1 MYLNLLELDLFLIE
15 HGVRRKPI
23 VEKQRMEMSND
34 PDIQRE
40 LAATAAEEMPRS
52 FWRTWHSVSLI
63 GIVMVLVIMEGF
75 VPANLRL
82 WMWLAIMLLLT
93 LFGIIAGNGV
103 TGLWLGLL
111 IDTRNKVS
119 LARFQMILWTILI
132 LSAYL
137 TGVMVNVDLKRP
149 EPLSIAIPPDLWL
162 LMGIS
167 TTSLIGSPLIL
178 SAKKA
183 RESKEPDTQRALE
196 ALTRQAVDTGKVT
209 IVGQLV
215 VNQTPD
221 TAKLADMFQGSE
233 TGNVGQL
240 DLGKVQ
246 MFFFTLILVLA
257 YASALSILFQRST
270 AVILSLPTIDGG
282 MLALLGI
289 SHAGYLVN
297 KALPHSDSE

>member
-1 MYLNLLELDLFLIE
+1 M
-15 HGVRRKPI
+15 PI
-23 VEKQRMEMSND
+23 VEKQLTEMGND
-34 PDIQRE
+34 PDIRRE
-40 LAATAAEEMPRS
+40 FHELGEETPNSSWKM
-52 FWRTWHSVSLI
+52 WHSASLI
-63 GIVMVLVIMEGF
+63 GIVVALVIMQGF
-75 VPANLRL
+75 VPASFRL
-82 WMWLAIMLLLT
+82 WMWLAIMLLLA

-103 TGLWLGLL
+103 TGQWLGLF
-111 IDTRNKVS
+111 IDIRNKVS
-119 LARFQMILWTILI
+119 LARFQMTLWTILI
-132 LSAYL
+132 LSGYL

-149 EPLSIAIPPDLWL
+149 EPLSITIPPDLWL

-178 SAKKA
+178 SAKKV
-183 RESKEPDTQRALE
+183 RETKEPDKQRTLD
-196 ALTRQAVDTGKVT
+196 ALTRQAVDTDKVT

-215 VNQTPD
+215 MNQAPE
-221 TAKLADMFQGSE
+221 TARWADMFQGSE

-257 YASALSILFQRST
+257 YASALSTLFQQGRGPVL
-270 AVILSLPTIDGG
+270 ALPVIDGG

>member
-1 MYLNLLELDLFLIE
+1 MWVF
-15 HGVRRKPI
+15 
-23 VEKQRMEMSND
+23 EKHLAGTGRD
-34 PDIQRE
+34 PDSQCENRVIQSEFAVTEGNGLTEARASPWTRKHSASLLLIVAGLVVIE
-40 LAATAAEEMPRS
+40 S
-52 FWRTWHSVSLI
+52 FI
-63 GIVMVLVIMEGF
+63 
-75 VPANLRL
+75 PASDRL
-82 WMWLAIMLLLT
+82 WMWLGIMVLLAV
-93 LFGIIAGNGV
+93 FGVIAGQGV
-103 TGLWLGLL
+103 TGQWLGLL

-119 LARFQMILWTILI
+119 LARFQMTLWTILI

-137 TGVMVNVDLKRP
+137 TAVMVNIDLRQP

-178 SAKKA
+178 RAKKG
-183 RESKEPDTQRALE
+183 REAKESDKQRVMKT
-196 ALTRQAVDTGKVT
+196 LTRQVVDTDKVT

-215 VNQTPD
+215 INQAPE
-221 TAKLADMFQGSE
+221 TAHLADMFQGSE
-233 TGNVGQL
+233 TGNVGLL
-240 DLGKVQ
+240 DLGKMQ

-257 YASALSILFQRST
+257 YASALSTLFQQGRG
-270 AVILSLPTIDGG
+270 AIQALPVVDGG

>member
-1 MYLNLLELDLFLIE
+1 MA
-15 HGVRRKPI
+15 V
-23 VEKQRMEMSND
+23 D
-34 PDIQRE
+34 PNIQHE
-40 LAATAAEEMPRS
+40 IQAVQSQAGEVNNPPST
-52 FWRTWHSVSLI
+52 WTHWHSISLGIIIGLLVMMESLI
-63 GIVMVLVIMEGF
+63 
-75 VPANLRL
+75 PASARL
-82 WMWLAIMLLLT
+82 WMWFGVMALLT
-93 LFGIIAGNGV
+93 LFGVIAGNGV
-103 TGLWLGLL
+103 TGQWLGLL

-119 LARFQMILWTILI
+119 LARFQMVVWTILI

-137 TGVMVNVDLKRP
+137 TAVMVNVDLKQL

-183 RESKEPDTQRALE
+183 RESKEPDKQRALN
-196 ALTRQAVDTGKVT
+196 ALSRQAIDTGKVE
-209 IVGQLV
+209 IIGQLV
-215 VNQTPD
+215 VNQTPEV
-221 TAKLADMFQGSE
+221 ARFADMFQGSE
-233 TGNVGQL
+233 TGNVGLL

-246 MFFFTLILVLA
+246 MFFFTMIIVLA
-257 YASALSILFQRST
+257 YASALAALFQQGRGSIQ
-270 AVILSLPTIDGG
+270 ALPVIDGG

>member
-1 MYLNLLELDLFLIE
+1 MS
-15 HGVRRKPI
+15 I
-23 VEKQRMEMSND
+23 VEQQLAELAND
-34 PDIQRE
+34 PEIQHE
-40 LAATAAEEMPRS
+40 LNAAAEDMPS
-52 FWRTWHSVSLI
+52 SSWKVWHSASLI
-63 GIVMVLVIMEGF
+63 GIVTVLVLMQGF
-75 VPANLRL
+75 VPASFRM
-82 WMWLAIMLLLT
+82 WMWLVIMMLLA
-93 LFGIIAGNGV
+93 LFGIIAGNGI
-103 TGLWLGLL
+103 TGQWLGLL

-119 LARFQMILWTILI
+119 LARFQVVLWTVLI

-149 EPLSIAIPPDLWL
+149 EPLSIAIPPDLWV

-183 RESKEPDTQRALE
+183 RESKELDKQRALD
-196 ALTRQAVDTGKVT
+196 ALTRQSVDTDKVT

-215 VNQTPD
+215 VNQTPES
-221 TAKLADMFQGSE
+221 ARLADMFQGSE
-233 TGNVGQL
+233 TGNVGLL

-257 YASALSILFQRST
+257 YASALSTLFQQNT
-270 AVILSLPTIDGG
+270 EPILALPVIDGG

>member
-1 MYLNLLELDLFLIE
+1 M
-15 HGVRRKPI
+15 PI
-23 VEKQRMEMSND
+23 FKKQMAALAAD
-34 PDIQRE
+34 PAIRRE
-40 LAATAAEEMPRS
+40 LRAVADEETTEATAQP
-52 FWRTWHSVSLI
+52 TWKRWHTLSLI
-63 GIVMVLVIMEGF
+63 GIVLILVGMEGF
-75 VPANLRL
+75 IPASARL
-82 WMWLAIMLLLT
+82 WMWFGVMGLLT
-93 LFGIIAGNGV
+93 LFGVIAGNGV
-103 TGLWLGLL
+103 TGQSLGLL

-119 LARFQMILWTILI
+119 LARFQMVLWTILI

-137 TGVMVNVDLKRP
+137 TAVIVNIDLKQP
-149 EPLSIAIPPDLWL
+149 EPLSIVLPPDLWL

-167 TTSLIGSPLIL
+167 TSSLIGSPLIL
-178 SAKKA
+178 RAKKA
-183 RESKEPDTQRALE
+183 RESKEPDKQRALE
-196 ALTRQAVDTGKVT
+196 TLARQAVDIHKVA

-215 VNQTPD
+215 VNHTPE

-233 TGNVGQL
+233 TGNVGLL

-257 YASALSILFQRST
+257 YASALSALFQQGRG
-270 AVILSLPTIDGG
+270 AIQALPVVDGG

>member
-1 MYLNLLELDLFLIE
+1 MSIF
-15 HGVRRKPI
+15 RK
-23 VEKQRMEMSND
+23 QMAEMVHD
-34 PDIQRE
+34 DDIQRE
-40 LAATAAEEMPRS
+40 NRAIQPEFAVSERDGLSEARASPWTRK
-52 FWRTWHSVSLI
+52 HSVSLLMI
-63 GIVMVLVIMEGF
+63 MVGLVAIESFIPASDRLGMWFGVM
-75 VPANLRL
+75 A
-82 WMWLAIMLLLT
+82 LLT
-93 LFGIIAGNGV
+93 LFGVIAGQGV
-103 TGLWLGLL
+103 TGQWLGLL

-119 LARFQMILWTILI
+119 LARFQMVAWTILI

-137 TGVMVNVDLKRP
+137 TAVMVNVDLKRP
-149 EPLSIAIPPDLWL
+149 EPLSIGIPPDLWL

-178 SAKKA
+178 SAKKS
-183 RESKEPDTQRALE
+183 RVSKVDDQERALN
-196 ALTRQAVDTGKVT
+196 ALSRRSIDTDKVT

-215 VNQTPD
+215 INQTPE
-221 TAKLADMFQGSE
+221 TAHLADMFQGSE
-233 TGNVGQL
+233 TGNVGLL

-257 YASALSILFQRST
+257 YASAVSTLFQQGRG
-270 AVILSLPTIDGG
+270 AIQALPIVDGG

>member
-1 MYLNLLELDLFLIE
+1 MKVF
-15 HGVRRKPI
+15 
-23 VEKQRMEMSND
+23 EKHLAGMGRD

-40 LAATAAEEMPRS
+40 NRAIQFEFAVTEGDGLTKARASPWTRK
-52 FWRTWHSVSLI
+52 HSVSLLM
-63 GIVMVLVIMEGF
+63 IVAGLVMIESF
-75 VPANLRL
+75 IPASDRL
-82 WMWLAIMLLLT
+82 WMWLGIMVLLAV
-93 LFGIIAGNGV
+93 FGVIAGQGV
-103 TGLWLGLL
+103 TGQWLGLL

-119 LARFQMILWTILI
+119 LARFQMTLWTILI

-137 TGVMVNVDLKRP
+137 TAVMVNIDLRQP
-149 EPLSIAIPPDLWL
+149 EPLFIAIPPDLWL

-178 SAKKA
+178 RAKKG
-183 RESKEPDTQRALE
+183 REAKESDKQRT
-196 ALTRQAVDTGKVT
+196 LTRQVLDTGKAA

-215 VNQTPD
+215 INQGPE
-221 TAKLADMFQGSE
+221 TAHLADMFQGSE
-233 TGNVGQL
+233 TGNVGLL

-257 YASALSILFQRST
+257 YASALSTLFQQGSG
-270 AVILSLPTIDGG
+270 AIQALPVVNSG